1 MNQQSTEYLQGSET
15 TLQDTIMVD
24 TWHHKFVQIQR
35 MEESKLECRLWNSGD
50 DDVSACINSN
60 KCITLIGDEDSGGG
74 YACVGAG
81 DVV

>member
-1 MNQQSTEYLQGSET
+1 MKQQSTEYLQGSET
-15 TLQDTIMVD
+15 TLQDIIMVD

-35 MEESKLECRLWNSGD
+35 MDESKLECRLWNLG
-50 DDVSACINSN
+50 DDVSACINCN
-60 KCITLIGDEDSGGG
+60 KCITLMPDEESGGG